1 VSFSNSDPHSTMTP
15 VIAVLAGGISA
26 ERDVSLGS
34 GRAAAIALAHP
45 RTGAVVRDL
54 LFDLN
59 RASGTTM
66 VLVTHDL
73 DFAAR
78 CDRVLHLHEGRLRE
92 DTTAHRKQS
101 DAVPAEPGL
110 A

>member
-1 VSFSNSDPHSTMTP
+1 
-15 VIAVLAGGISA
+15 
-26 ERDVSLGS
+26 
-34 GRAAAIALAHP
+34 
-45 RTGAVVRDL
+45 
-54 LFDLN
+54 
-59 RASGTTM
+59 M

>member
-1 VSFSNSDPHSTMTP
+1 MK
-15 VIAVLAGGISA
+15 VLLTTLNAKYIHTN
-26 ERDVSLGS
+26 L
-34 GRAAAIALAHP
+34 AI
-45 RTGAVVRDL
+45 RL

-92 DTTAHRKQS
+92 DPANHRRHA